1 MIVGQKIEIKANN
14 KFYTYCRKAFGV
26 YRLAYNYC
34 VERFINI
41 PRTLSNFT
49 RGHRLVSDLPK

>member
-34 VERFINI
+34 VERFIKYHADYCAAMELY
-41 PRTLSNFT
+41 TKKL
-49 RGHRLVSDLPK
+49 L